1 MITFSKL
8 LLILLTM
15 LISDVLHMIDELMAM
30 LHSKLVIMT
39 SELPERIYDLA
50 MMFLAFFL
58 SMAT

>member
-1 MITFSKL
+1 
-8 LLILLTM
+8 M

-50 MMFLAFFL
+50 MMFFAFFL